1 MKTLIEKMRSYFG
14 NKLKPQGYWNRGF
27 TLVEMMVALAVGS
40 MVMAVIYS
48 VNAGLLR
55 TYTTQN
61 VVADIQQ
68 TVRAGVD
75 FMAQDIMMAGY
86 DPQDKIGYED
96 VDEGG
101 GELPSGIIEA
111 RLTEIRVT
119 SDNNE
124 NASIDNS
131 DFEDITYVYDSVNNR
146 LDQLLYNGDRQ
157 TYIDNVVN
165 LEFTYFDEDDND
177 LFVEHSVDPN
187 DPLPDDNRSEIR
199 TVRIT
204 ITVREPAGQDKWK
217 ERTYT
222 TQVVCRNMGIFL

>member
-1 MKTLIEKMRSYFG
+1 MKTLIENMLSHFG
-14 NKLKPQGYWNRGF
+14 NRPKPQGYWNRGF

-75 FMAQDIMMAGY
+75 FLAQDIMMAGY
-86 DPQDKIGYED
+86 DPLDKIGYEA

-111 RLTEIRVT
+111 RSTRIRVT

-124 NASIDNS
+124 DGDIDTT
-131 DFEDITYVYDSVNNR
+131 DLEDITYDYDAANKR

-165 LEFTYFDEDDND
+165 LEFTYFDENGDD
-177 LFVEHSVDPN
+177 LIVKYGSDPVPN
-187 DPLPDDNRSEIR
+187 DNRSEVR
-199 TVRIT
+199 AVRIT

>member
-1 MKTLIEKMRSYFG
+1 MKTLNKNMLSHLKIEK
-14 NKLKPQGYWNRGF
+14 KPPGYWSRGF
-27 TLVEMMVALAVGS
+27 TLVEMMVALAVGA

-86 DPQDKIGYED
+86 DRDDKLGYND

-111 RLTEIRVT
+111 RPTRIRVT
-119 SDNNE
+119 SNKYEKDNKIE
-124 NASIDNS
+124 KVVGQPES
-131 DFEDITYVYDSVNNR
+131 DYEDITYDYDAANQR
-146 LDQLLYNGDRQ
+146 LDQLLFNGDRQ

-165 LEFTYFDEDDND
+165 MEFIYFDENGDD
-177 LFVEHSVDPN
+177 LIATHG
-187 DPLPDDNRSEIR
+187 DPLPDDYRSEIR
-199 TVRIT
+199 SVPGRMKHNLPAYTNRI
-204 ITVREPAGQDKWK
+204 
-217 ERTYT
+217 
-222 TQVVCRNMGIFL
+222 